1 MKKIPDVFLV
11 CLCVFMVAVVAEF
24 IMASIGG
31 VNPWLLVA
39 IVVLSIPAAMAAVWW
54 RNHRDN

>member
-1 MKKIPDVFLV
+1 
-11 CLCVFMVAVVAEF
+11 MVAVVAEF